1 MEKLYKNVIL
11 YYITCKMKLEIT
23 PEDFKKLK
31 EMEDIAQKPH
41 RAVCG
46 YSGGGDTFEYAYIEL
61 GKDFINNL
69 RTLADRNSYTLQTQL
84 KIEIENFLAYEDRK
98 ANLEDYGI

>member
-1 MEKLYKNVIL
+1 
-11 YYITCKMKLEIT
+11 MKLEIT

-31 EMEDIAQKPH
+31 EIEDIAQKPH
-41 RAVCG
+41 KAVCG

-69 RTLADRNSYTLQTQL
+69 RTLADEKSCTLQTQL
-84 KIEIENFLAYEDRK
+84 KIEMENFLAYIDRK
-98 ANLEDYGI
+98 ANKDIYSI